1 MPCHSYDPEESFNKT
16 FTYSNF
22 LELNETIEES
32 KKELDKVTR
41 LLCATLREIE
51 NNKLK
56 GPVITG
62 KLMPEAFLQIEG
74 LEEWWNEHKKWDEL
88 RLIREEAKR
97 KEAEKQNLIKAAL
110 NKLTD
115 KEKEALG
122 L

>member
-1 MPCHSYDPEESFNKT
+1 MPCHSYEPPEKIPYDDFLKLEEQRIKT
-16 FTYSNF
+16 K
-22 LELNETIEES
+22 E
-32 KKELDKVTR
+32 ELDITTR

-56 GPVITG
+56 GPVIIG
-62 KLMPEAFLQIEG
+62 KLLPEAFLQIEG
-74 LEEWWNEHKKWDEL
+74 LEAWWNEHKKWDEL

-97 KEAEKQNLIKAAL
+97 KELEKQNLIKEAL
-110 NKLTD
+110 GKLSD